1 MMVRAEDYD
10 TLTTV
15 ESMTG
20 KRVGAQMGSLQAG
33 ILEEQFSNAEP
44 QMMDTIALMVQ
55 DLMTGSLDGLLLTD
69 TVAETY
75 IAHYEGK
82 LAISQVPVVYDNTA
96 GVAVAVAQGD
106 NESLLAVINSVIDRV
121 TTDGTFD
128 AWFDEA
134 VKLNA
139 TLIE

>member
-1 MMVRAEDYD
+1 
-10 TLTTV
+10 
-15 ESMTG
+15 
-20 KRVGAQMGSLQAG
+20 
-33 ILEEQFSNAEP
+33 
-44 QMMDTIALMVQ
+44 MMDTIALMVQ

>member
-1 MMVRAEDYD
+1 M
-10 TLTTV
+10 
-15 ESMTG
+15 
-20 KRVGAQMGSLQAG
+20 
-33 ILEEQFSNAEP
+33 
-44 QMMDTIALMVQ
+44 
-55 DLMTGSLDGLLLTD
+55 
-69 TVAETY
+69 
-75 IAHYEGK
+75 
-82 LAISQVPVVYDNTA
+82 
-96 GVAVAVAQGD
+96 AVAVAQGD